1 MVFSLT
7 SSDLK
12 EENEEFNDIVAA
24 MQKDLD
30 DVRTENFTQSHEIN
44 KLNERIS
51 TLEGQ
56 ALLLPSKED
65 NEVSYLRKRSEA
77 DSYEAFDIEENYPQ
91 KTKNDVD
98 LLSKRIMVLSK
109 KHHSKY

>member
-1 MVFSLT
+1 M
-7 SSDLK
+7 K
-12 EENEEFNDIVAA
+12 R
-24 MQKDLD
+24 DLD

-77 DSYEAFDIEENYPQ
+77 DSYEAFDIQENHPQ
-91 KTKNDVD
+91 KTNNDVD
-98 LLSKRIMVLSK
+98 LLSKRITAMSK
-109 KHHSKY
+109 KYNSKY

>member
-1 MVFSLT
+1 MQR
-7 SSDLK
+7 DL
-12 EENEEFNDIVAA
+12 N
-24 MQKDLD
+24 
-30 DVRTENFTQSHEIN
+30 DVRTENFTQSHKIN

-77 DSYEAFDIEENYPQ
+77 DSYEAFEIKESHPEKRWSD
-91 KTKNDVD
+91 TD
-98 LLSKRIMVLSK
+98 LLSKKITAMIK
-109 KHHSKY
+109 KHNSKY